1 MEQVNVGFIDLVTLS
16 FLKKPFRKF
25 APTSKVK
32 TKFTSMNIQLIP
44 SLTTQNTVIIPV
56 VENDALIYTLEKIA
70 EMTGADATN
79 LADDFKAKAK
89 ETLSFY
95 ANAKSFKK
103 VILIGLGKEPKT
115 RKIIETFRSFFYKN
129 KKKLAG
135 DVAIDLKS
143 GNTSDLTEYI
153 VNGIFLAS
161 YEISFLR
168 TEEKKENDFYEGD
181 NLLTLVSKE
190 NIEQAAQ
197 KGKATADTQRNMLQL
212 VDSPANY
219 KTPQQMA
226 QYVVNSGEQNGF
238 KTTIYDAAQCEEIG
252 LYALLAV
259 GRGSIDNPPVFIVME
274 YDGTTEKG
282 KNTIGLVGKGVTFDT
297 GGVSL
302 KPGDNMNYMKSDMGG
317 AAAVIGTIELL
328 AKLKAPVKVIAIVP
342 ATENCIDGK
351 AVKPGDVINS
361 YAGKTIEVINTDA
374 EGRLIL
380 ADGLSYMKKNFNPDI
395 MIDLATLTGSA
406 VRALGF
412 GTAALMSNNDSLVEN
427 LYKAAEQTDEKVWRM
442 PLWDDEYK
450 DMMRSDVA
458 DIMNLS
464 VAPVAGAI
472 TAAKFL
478 EFFIDEHPN
487 WAHLDIAGVAFG
499 GSEYGKMK
507 SGTAYGVRL
516 LTEFILNEG

>member
-1 MEQVNVGFIDLVTLS
+1 VEQVGVGFIDLVTLS

-25 APTSKVK
+25 ALISKVK
-32 TKFTSMNIQLIP
+32 TKFASMNIQLIP

-70 EMTGADATN
+70 EITGADATD

-95 ANAKSFKK
+95 ADAKSFKK

-115 RKIIETFRSFFYKN
+115 RKVIETFRSFFYKN
-129 KKKLAG
+129 KKKLMG
-135 DVAIDLKS
+135 DIAIDLKS

-153 VNGIFLAS
+153 VNGVFLAS

-168 TEEKKENDFYEGD
+168 TEEKKGNDFYEGD
-181 NLLTLVSKE
+181 NLLTLVSEK
-190 NIEQAAQ
+190 NVEQAAQ
-197 KGKATADTQRNMLQL
+197 KGKFTADTQRNMLQL

-252 LYALLAV
+252 LHALLAV

-274 YDGTTEKG
+274 YDGTTEKA

-351 AVKPGDVINS
+351 AIKPGDVINS

-380 ADGLSYMKKNFNPDI
+380 ADGLSYMKRNFNPDI

-406 VRALGF
+406 IRALGF
-412 GTAALMSNNDSLVEN
+412 GTAALMSNNDLLVEN

-472 TAAKFL
+472 TAAKFI

-499 GSEYGKMK
+499 SSEYGKMK
-507 SGTAYGVRL
+507 SGTAYGIRL
-516 LTEFILNEG
+516 LTEFILKEG